1 MPALAIPFESFRMAR
16 SRLVSSVVTG
26 LIVAGVCGTIIA
38 TTGQTVQAERAVL
51 NQLDEASTR
60 VVRILD
66 TDGTAGMTGDGVGRV
81 AAVSGIEWAFGLGPA
96 TDVRPVA
103 VPNGA
108 AVAVQSIHG
117 DLPLL
122 VRGPE
127 LPLAPG
133 TAIVGS
139 SAQEVLG
146 FQLPFGGVMDKFGRE
161 LAVVGTFETDTPLRF
176 LQQRML
182 RSPGPSPSTEEVQ
195 AVYFG
200 VEDASNIPSV
210 VAGALMALAPDRS
223 TSITVETAEA
233 LVAVRAAV
241 RGELEVFSRQLVTLV
256 LGIGL
261 VLVALNLYGTVTS
274 HRRDFG
280 RRRALGA
287 SRSLV
292 VGLVVFQTVLVATIG
307 VFVGMAV
314 GAGLIWRWTGSVM
327 SLDFALAIGA
337 LAILTAVLG
346 TIPPALMAAFR
357 DPVRILRVA

>member
-1 MPALAIPFESFRMAR
+1 
-16 SRLVSSVVTG
+16 
-26 LIVAGVCGTIIA
+26 
-38 TTGQTVQAERAVL
+38 
-51 NQLDEASTR
+51 
-60 VVRILD
+60 
-66 TDGTAGMTGDGVGRV
+66 
-81 AAVSGIEWAFGLGPA
+81 
-96 TDVRPVA
+96 
-103 VPNGA
+103 
-108 AVAVQSIHG
+108 
-117 DLPLL
+117 
-122 VRGPE
+122 
-127 LPLAPG
+127 
-133 TAIVGS
+133 
-139 SAQEVLG
+139 
-146 FQLPFGGVMDKFGRE
+146 MDKFGRE